1 MTILLSIDAALL
13 RAQLPQLVLRTGQA
27 IAARVVERHGRYG
40 IITIA
45 GVPLSARLPDDVAA
59 GDRLSLVVREASG
72 ERIVL
77 GPAGGSALPPPFVL
91 APGLRERLARRAQER
106 APGGERRQR
115 EDDAHRGEG
124 EE

>member
-45 GVPLSARLPDDVAA
+45 GA
-59 GDRLSLVVREASG
+59 GAGLV
-72 ERIVL
+72 
-77 GPAGGSALPPPFVL
+77 
-91 APGLRERLARRAQER
+91 GLYLYLR
-106 APGGERRQR
+106 
-115 EDDAHRGEG
+115 
-124 EE
+124 